1 MIDIYSALIQ
11 QLKGASIAYIT
22 ADDIAYDNAD
32 FDPTNKEAWLATNF
46 IPVQRATDSKDST
59 GNVDTGL
66 FQIDVF
72 VPLNDATGNTTRYN
86 LRALEIVND
95 ILVAFADNTQITFN
109 STKVSISGAE
119 FAAPLISESWYQI
132 PITINYTRI

>member
-11 QLKGASIAYIT
+11 QLESATISYIT

-32 FDPTNKEAWLATNF
+32 FKYEGKDAWISTNF
-46 IPVQRATDSKDST
+46 IPVQRATDSKDSV
-59 GNVDTGL
+59 GNVDTGF

-72 VPLNDATGNTTRYN
+72 VPLNDATGSAKRYN

-95 ILVAFADNTQITFN
+95 ILVAFADNTQLNFGDA
-109 STKVSISGAE
+109 KVRISNAD

>member
-11 QLKGASIAYIT
+11 QLESATIAYIT

-32 FDPTNKEAWLATNF
+32 FDPANKEAWLATNF
-46 IPVQRATDSKDST
+46 IPVQGFTDSKDSV
-59 GNVDTGL
+59 GKVDTGI

-72 VPLNDATGNTTRYN
+72 IPLNDATGNAKRYN

-95 ILVAFADNTQITFN
+95 ILVAFADNTQLNFGDA
-109 STKVSISGAE
+109 KVRISNAD

>member
-1 MIDIYSALIQ
+1 MIDIYSALLQ
-11 QLKGASIAYIT
+11 QLESATIAYIT

-32 FDPTNKEAWLATNF
+32 FNPEKKDAWLATNF
-46 IPVQRATDSKDST
+46 IPVQRSTNSKDAV
-59 GNVDTGL
+59 GHVDTGF

-72 VPLNDATGNTTRYN
+72 VPLNDATGDVKRYN

-95 ILVAFADNTQITFN
+95 ILVAFADNTQLTFN
-109 STKVSISGAE
+109 ATKVFISGSE

-132 PITINYTRI
+132 PVTINYKRI

>member
-11 QLKGASIAYIT
+11 QLESASIAYIT
-22 ADDIAYDNAD
+22 DDDVAKDNSE
-32 FDPTNKEAWLATNF
+32 FDPSGKDAWLSTNF
-46 IPVQRATDSKDST
+46 IPVQSATDSKDSV
-59 GNVDTGL
+59 GNVDTGF
-66 FQIDVF
+66 FQVDAF
-72 VPLNDATGNTTRYN
+72 VPLNDATGSAKRYN

-95 ILVAFADNTQITFN
+95 ILVAFADNTQLNFGDA
-109 STKVSISGAE
+109 KVRISNAD

>member
-11 QLKGASIAYIT
+11 QLETATISYIT

-46 IPVQRATDSKDST
+46 IPVQGFTDSKDSV
-59 GNVDTGL
+59 GKVDTGI
-66 FQIDVF
+66 FQVDVF
-72 VPLNDATGNTTRYN
+72 VPLNDATGNAKRYN

-95 ILVAFADNTQITFN
+95 ILVAFAENTRLNFGDAQVF
-109 STKVSISGAE
+109 ISNAD
-119 FAAPLISESWYQI
+119 FAAPLISESFYQI
-132 PITINYTRI
+132 PVTINYTRI

>member
-1 MIDIYSALIQ
+1 MIDIYSALCQ
-11 QLKGASIAYIT
+11 QLKDASIAYIT

-32 FDPTNKEAWLATNF
+32 FDPTSKDTWLATNF
-46 IPVQRATDSKDST
+46 IPVERSTDTK
-59 GNVDTGL
+59 GAVGHVDTGL

-72 VPLNDATGNTTRYN
+72 VPLNDATGNAKRYN

-95 ILVAFADNTQITFN
+95 ILVAFADNTQLTFN
-109 STKVSISGAE
+109 GTKVYISGAE
-119 FAAPLISESWYQI
+119 FAAPLEPESWYQI

>member
-11 QLKGASIAYIT
+11 RLESATIAYIT

-32 FDPTNKEAWLATNF
+32 FDPTNKDAWLATNF
-46 IPVQRATDSKDST
+46 IPVERSTDTK
-59 GNVDTGL
+59 GAVGHVDTGL
-66 FQIDVF
+66 FQVDVF
-72 VPLNDATGNTTRYN
+72 VPLNDATGNAKRYN

-95 ILVAFADNTQITFN
+95 ILVAFADNTQLTFN

-119 FAAPLISESWYQI
+119 FAAPLVSESWYQV